1 MVQKNLRWM
10 ASLLLAANL
19 AAVTPGTT
27 FAAPGNSNGGTTTT
41 PIKHVVVIFQEN
53 ISFDHYFGSYP
64 NATNP
69 KSEPKFKAK
78 AGTPTVNGLTQGLLE
93 HNNNSDKTPT
103 LYQPVRLDR
112 SQNYTCDQNHDYTP
126 EQQAFDSGLM
136 DKFPEFTATI
146 CPASTYGDVSSLG
159 AGIVMGYYD
168 GNTVT
173 GLWNYAQN
181 FAMSDNSFDTNFG
194 PSTPGAINVVSGM
207 TGGADLTTDKG
218 AVAAGDAVTT
228 TLNGVTST
236 SIVGDS
242 DPAFDDCSGTERIGF
257 LPTNQN
263 IGTLLSA
270 KGVSWGWFQGGF
282 TPNTAFVPP
291 AAGAAAGTPATC
303 TTKTNRIDGTPE
315 TAYSPHH
322 NPFQY
327 YPGTSNPHHLAPK
340 GVSEVGH
347 DGQANHIYDLS
358 WFQKAAQAGGLPA
371 VSYLKANRANDGHP
385 GNSSPL
391 DEQLFLVNVIN
402 FLQTLP
408 EWESTAVIIAWD
420 DSDGWYD
427 HVMSPIVN
435 QSASAVDMLTGVG
448 ACGTNGT
455 NALEGQ
461 QARCGYGPRLPFLVI
476 SPYAKK
482 NFVDHTLID
491 QSSVV
496 KFIEENWDLPTI
508 GNGSFDQIAGPI
520 DNMFNWNNQRSEKLV
535 LDPTTGLVVSSN

>member
-1 MVQKNLRWM
+1 
-10 ASLLLAANL
+10 
-19 AAVTPGTT
+19 
-27 FAAPGNSNGGTTTT
+27 
-41 PIKHVVVIFQEN
+41 
-53 ISFDHYFGSYP
+53 
-64 NATNP
+64 
-69 KSEPKFKAK
+69 
-78 AGTPTVNGLTQGLLE
+78 
-93 HNNNSDKTPT
+93 
-103 LYQPVRLDR
+103 
-112 SQNYTCDQNHDYTP
+112 
-126 EQQAFDSGLM
+126 
-136 DKFPEFTATI
+136 
-146 CPASTYGDVSSLG
+146 
-159 AGIVMGYYD
+159 
-168 GNTVT
+168 
-173 GLWNYAQN
+173 
-181 FAMSDNSFDTNFG
+181 MSDNSFDTNFG